1 MVIQHVAFNGH
12 LFRFKWLSYCYTF
25 SLSLFSFKL
34 LLQNNWSICIYNV
47 GLQYWNE
54 HGEGRSLLGFRIK
67 KGYASRW
74 SAKSKPPKLVAKFAL
89 VDLSE
94 QRADPE
100 QTQCEPNENSGPD

>member
-1 MVIQHVAFNGH
+1 MVVQHVAFNGH
-12 LFRFKWLSYCYTF
+12 LFRFKWLSYWYTF
-25 SLSLFSFKL
+25 SFFHFFLSNCFYK
-34 LLQNNWSICIYNV
+34 ITEVNV

-67 KGYASRW
+67 KGYASHW
-74 SAKSKPPKLVAKFAL
+74 SAKSKPPKVVAKFAL

-100 QTQCEPNENSGPD
+100 QTRCEPNENSGPD